1 MVTHGKP
8 VPASGIQRDPDA
20 DIAPPLVIAPG
31 AIAVRAVRD
40 ARQHDIRL

>member
-1 MVTHGKP
+1 MVTYGKP

-20 DIAPPLVIAPG
+20 DIAPG